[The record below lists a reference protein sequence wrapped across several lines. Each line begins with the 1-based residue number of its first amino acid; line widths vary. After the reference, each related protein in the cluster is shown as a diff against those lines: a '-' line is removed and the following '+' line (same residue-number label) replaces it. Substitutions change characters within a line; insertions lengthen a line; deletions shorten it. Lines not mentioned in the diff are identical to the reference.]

1 MDYSIIILILI
12 AVGFYFFMIRPAQK
26 QQKERQEKMSAMKK
40 GDKIITIGGL
50 HGVIESINEDGKTI
64 TIDADN
70 LFLTFERSAIRQ
82 VTPGEEVQTTTEDDE
97 TKELDTKKE
106 TTKEDQEKED

>member
-1 MDYSIIILILI
+1 MDYSILFLILI

-26 QQKERQEKMSAMKK
+26 QQKERQAKMSAMKK

-50 HGVIESINEDGKTI
+50 HGVIESVNEDGKTV

-70 LFLTFERSAIRQ
+70 LFLTFERNAIRQ
-82 VTPGEEVQTTTEDDE
+82 VTPGDTVEPEDETEE
-97 TKELDTKKE
+97 TKELESKEETTKKE
-106 TTKEDQEKED
+106 D